1 MEPIVEAIL
10 NVLTII
16 ALIAAVAFII
26 ILLVDLVLS
35 ITNKKGSIFFRGNSD
50 NDKSVQI
57 KQDTTVNE
65 NNGAPQVL
73 AYDGNEQSSVKTWDE
88 EEAEREQRALLEG
101 KQGMRDAE
109 VGKEDKDF
117 AQERREMIERRKQE
131 FDDFDDFDS
140 LFEED
145 NKAQNEEVSQP
156 EQKTDEEFNF
166 DDMINEINAE
176 SVTKY
181 TEGKDEQIVAP
192 VTETTTEV
200 TTFEEPAQDV
210 SSETEQTEVEEP
222 STEEKTE
229 TVETTYAEQPVQNI
243 EYTETSST
251 ASDIQELTPFLEPEI
266 QDDEVKIEQKPIEP
280 VVEPREITNVYE
292 LFPLEMLEERLE
304 KLQARLKVNER
315 DLKGNRKEYTPLAR
329 VQRRLERDQ
338 EKLRRR
344 EAIIARKKVMLY
356 GVNNY
361 VDIDEEKAKKLSE
374 DLDLLDGLRL
384 SVQHCEEV
392 MEQNKDRF
400 PILEKTNQI
409 LVEQNRQIKDDIAEV
424 ETAIA
429 KLKETNE

>member
-1 MEPIVEAIL
+1 MESVVEAIV
-10 NVLTII
+10 NVLIII

-35 ITNKKGSIFFRGNSD
+35 ITNKNGSIFFRGRGDDSKKVEVKREQSYDQN
-50 NDKSVQI
+50 
-57 KQDTTVNE
+57 TR
-65 NNGAPQVL
+65 PQVL
-73 AYDGNEQSSVKTWDE
+73 ADEENAQPTRKSWDE

-101 KQGMRDAE
+101 KAGMADE
-109 VGKEDKDF
+109 NNTQPQKDF
-117 AQERREMIERRKQE
+117 ANERREAIERRKQE

-145 NKAQNEEVSQP
+145 KEENQPKAQEQEQP
-156 EQKTDEEFNF
+156 VQVEAPAEEEFNF
-166 DDMINEINAE
+166 DDMINEINQDAV
-176 SVTKY
+176 SQY
-181 TEGKDEQIVAP
+181 EQAKQ
-192 VTETTTEV
+192 EAY
-200 TTFEEPAQDV
+200 AQ
-210 SSETEQTEVEEP
+210 P
-222 STEEKTE
+222 
-229 TVETTYAEQPVQNI
+229 
-243 EYTETSST
+243 EYTETVVAPKETAPVEETQTVTDETVVMPAEEVQST
-251 ASDIQELTPFLEPEI
+251 ETSAKHVAEPEPTTSVAVIDGQPVLEPEI
-266 QDDEVKIEQKPIEP
+266 DDGTHIEQAPIEP
-280 VVEPREITNVYE
+280 VVEPKEIVNVYE
-292 LFPLEMLEERLE
+292 YFPLEMLEERLA
-304 KLQARLKVNER
+304 KLQARLKINER

-329 VQRRLERDQ
+329 VKRRLERDQ

-400 PILEKTNQI
+400 PILAKTNEI

-424 ETAIA
+424 EVAIA
-429 KLKETNE
+429 KLKEEN